1 MTIDR
6 KNNYALCYI
15 VHEAIADNKKF
26 NFTLSGFFV
35 ELEAKQHDEQIIPAR
50 GVNNLTMQLVIS
62 SM

>member
-35 ELEAKQHDEQIIPAR
+35 ELEAKQHDE
-50 GVNNLTMQLVIS
+50 
-62 SM
+62 